1 MVRDSFYVG
10 VTTNSWLK
18 LASEGY
24 RHHYWGFGAALLM
37 SSSPD
42 MTGGV
47 LDVKKASRF
56 MQGRDTVWN
65 FSSRGSSDCFLFPIL
80 TPNPDDTSHAAVEQ
94 ADPASRLVAVAPN
107 PASGKVKVA
116 CGAGMTLVEV
126 FDNAG
131 RKVHEQKATGM
142 VVHFDVTGWP
152 KGLYAV
158 VVHSAVGSITK
169 KLLVE

>member
-1 MVRDSFYVG
+1 MYDPNILSFSIKEACKRLNG
-10 VTTNSWLK
+10 N
-18 LASEGY
+18 
-24 RHHYWGFGAALLM
+24 
-37 SSSPD
+37 
-42 MTGGV
+42 
-47 LDVKKASRF
+47 
-56 MQGRDTVWN
+56 DTVWTY
-65 FSSRGSSDCFLFPIL
+65 SKSRGIDWFLFPIL

-107 PASGKVKVA
+107 PANGQVKVA

-131 RKVHEQKATGM
+131 RKVHEQKAAGM